1 MNKTTMISIP
11 QLELQ
16 HATTSRIAVVD
27 NPKTVDVLCG
37 RGKMCFRHEGN
48 NRFRVLIAEHADTYK
63 MAPTKKVKTQVI
75 ALVVEIVIARGGRF
89 LVQNN
94 DDCTWVDGG
103 RKQGKKKTGHAFRD
117 ALRGRVKC
125 ITEMREANAQVLRNI
140 SDNSSHSTAYDRS
153 EEFDLDNS
161 YDSSHSTAYD
171 RSEEFDLDN
180 SYWLEI
186 SRMNP
191 SMLEPSK
198 DWMHSKVEKGIDLW
212 HSSAYDTRSEEFD
225 SDSSYWL
232 DISRMNPSIHIKV
245 DKEIAN
251 DLLKLLMAEQL
262 GEALTDKCSSVS

>member
-1 MNKTTMISIP
+1 MMMINQP
-11 QLELQ
+11 QLGLQ
-16 HATTSRIAVVD
+16 QDATISHMTVG
-27 NPKTVDVLCG
+27 NPKRVDVLCG

-48 NRFRVLIAEHADTYK
+48 DGFRMLIAEHADTYK

-161 YDSSHSTAYD
+161 Y
-171 RSEEFDLDN
+171 
-180 SYWLEI
+180 WLEI

-191 SMLEPSK
+191 SILEPSK
-198 DWMHSKVEKGIDLW
+198 DWMHGKVE
-212 HSSAYDTRSEEFD
+212 
-225 SDSSYWL
+225 
-232 DISRMNPSIHIKV
+232 
-245 DKEIAN
+245 KEIAN
-251 DLLKLLMAEQL
+251 DLLKFFSAEQL
-262 GEALTDKCSSVS
+262 EEAVPDKCRISVSQ